1 LLRGLKTREKRR
13 FKMTD
18 PKLLL
23 YSFIAGGCVVV
34 MVQLFGVLVK
44 EVVLEFRGRSVEQNE
59 NLKS

>member
-1 LLRGLKTREKRR
+1 
-13 FKMTD
+13 MTD